1 MRLRVDWRTAASLV
15 GTVMKLLAVPLLCV
29 ALVAVASREPPLPFV
44 LSAAISGAI
53 GVGLERFERD
63 ELGLRE
69 AFLVV
74 SLTWLAVAV
83 IGMLPFVLLGTGV
96 FASPVNALFESMSG
110 VTTTGATV
118 IVSFDAHG
126 RALLLWRALLQW
138 IGGLS
143 ILVLAVALLSQLSVG
158 GAQLMETESQTQDMT
173 KLTPRIAGT
182 ARLIGT
188 LYAGLTASMV
198 VVLLALGL
206 VGLAPEMSLYS
217 AVAHAFTAV
226 STAGFSPRAE
236 SIGAFSPAVQWVVI
250 PYMFLGA
257 TNFVLLYRAT
267 QGDFRRLRDSD
278 EFRFYV
284 AVLLVFTGFVATFL
298 VVDQQFTSAERTLR
312 HALFQTVSIVT
323 TTGYAT
329 VDFEIWSPAA
339 KHVLFLGMFV
349 GGMAGSTTCS
359 IKTLRWLVVVRGL
372 RRDLFTRVHPE
383 AVKPIRLS
391 GKVVDEG
398 LVRDVFAYTLL
409 SVVIFGLTTV
419 FLVTDAARV
428 GLQITEFEA
437 MGAAAATFLNI
448 GPAFGFAGPY
458 GSYESFSVSTKLVMT
473 ALMWI
478 GRIEVIPVLVVL
490 TPSFWTS

>member
-1 MRLRVDWRTAASLV
+1 MQVRVDWRTSASLV
-15 GTVMKLLAVPLLCV
+15 GTVLELLAIPLVGV
-29 ALVAVASREPPLPFV
+29 ALVALWYGEPPVPF
-44 LSAAISGAI
+44 LLTAAASGL
-53 GVGLERFERD
+53 VGAGLARLGRD

-74 SLTWLAVAV
+74 ALTWLAVALV
-83 IGMLPFVLLGTGV
+83 GMVPFVLVGSGV
-96 FASPVNALFESMSG
+96 FSSPVNALFESMSG

-118 IVSFDAHG
+118 VVSFDAHG

-158 GAQLMETESQTQDMT
+158 GAQLMETESQTRDVT
-173 KLTPRIAGT
+173 KLTPRIAET

-188 LYAGLTASMV
+188 LYVVLTGSMV
-198 VVLLALGL
+198 AVLLGLHFLGF
-206 VGLAPEMSLYS
+206 APEMTLYD
-217 AVAHAFTAV
+217 AVTHAFTAV

-236 SIGAFSPAVQWVVI
+236 SVGAFSPAVQWAVI
-250 PYMFLGA
+250 PFMFLGA
-257 TNFVLLYRAT
+257 TNFILLYHAG
-267 QGDFRRLRDSD
+267 QGDFSRLRKSD

-284 AVLLVFTGFVATFL
+284 AVLLGFTALVAVFL
-298 VVDQQFTSAERTLR
+298 VVDKQFTSVERTLR

-329 VDFEIWSPAA
+329 VDFDIWSPAA
-339 KHVLFLGMFV
+339 KHILFLGMFV

-359 IKTLRWLVVVRGL
+359 IKTLRWLLVVRGL

-383 AVKPIRLS
+383 AVRPVRL
-391 GKVVDEG
+391 GGRAVDEDV
-398 LVRDVFAYTLL
+398 VRDVFAYTLL
-409 SVVIFGLTTV
+409 SVVIFGLSTV

-428 GLQITEFEA
+428 GLAITEFEA

-458 GSYESFSVSTKLVMT
+458 GSYEPFSVSTKLAMT

-478 GRIEVIPVLVVL
+478 GRIEVIPVLVIL
-490 TPSFWTS
+490 SPAFWTS

>member
-1 MRLRVDWRTAASLV
+1 MRIRVDWRTSLALV
-15 GTVMKLLAVPLLCV
+15 GTVLKMLTVPLLAV
-29 ALVAVASREPPLPFV
+29 ALVALWYREPPLPYLATAL
-44 LSAAISGAI
+44 LSAGL
-53 GVGLERFERD
+53 GFGLERLESD
-63 ELGLRE
+63 DLGLRE

-74 SLTWLAVAV
+74 SLTWLAVALVGMIPFVV
-83 IGMLPFVLLGTGV
+83 IGSGV
-96 FASPVNALFESMSG
+96 FGQPSNALFESMSG

-118 IVSFDAHG
+118 IVSFEAHG
-126 RALLLWRALLQW
+126 QALLLWRAVLQW

-158 GAQLMETESQTQDMT
+158 GAQLMETESQTNDVT
-173 KLTPRIAGT
+173 KLTPRIAET
-182 ARLIGT
+182 ARIIGA
-188 LYAGLTASMV
+188 LYVALTAAMV
-198 VVLLALGL
+198 AVLVGLGL
-206 VGLAPEMSLYS
+206 VGLAPEMTLYD

-236 SIGAFSPAVQWVVI
+236 SIGAFSPAVQWAVI
-250 PYMFLGA
+250 PFMFLGA
-257 TNFVLLYRAT
+257 TNFVLLYRLT
-267 QGDFRRLRDSD
+267 RGDLTRLRRSD

-284 AVLLVFTGFVATFL
+284 TVLVAFTGLTAAFLWFDGQFAT
-298 VVDQQFTSAERTLR
+298 AERTVR

-329 VDFEIWSPAA
+329 VDFDIWSAAA
-339 KHVLFLGMFV
+339 KHILFLGMFV

-359 IKTLRWLVVVRGL
+359 IKTLRWLVVIRGL
-372 RRDLFTRVHPE
+372 HRDLFTRVHPE
-383 AVKPIRLS
+383 AIRPLRVS
-391 GKVVDEG
+391 GQVVDEG
-398 LVRDVFAYTLL
+398 VVRDVFAYTLL
-409 SVVIFGLTTV
+409 SVLIFGLTTV

-428 GLQITEFEA
+428 GLALGEFEA

-458 GSYESFSVSTKLVMT
+458 GTYEPFSTSTKLTMT

-490 TPSFWTS
+490 SPAFWTS